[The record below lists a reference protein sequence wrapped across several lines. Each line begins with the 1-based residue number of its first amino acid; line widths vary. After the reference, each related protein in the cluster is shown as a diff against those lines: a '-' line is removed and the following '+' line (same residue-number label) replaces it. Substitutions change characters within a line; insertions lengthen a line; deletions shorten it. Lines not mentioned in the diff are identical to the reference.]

1 MSAPRRQ
8 GRTSPLDSSPSLPV
22 KNKVSECTQGVAEAL
37 ARAHDSTPSCCPVWK
52 ANVGIREVPN
62 LWERSLAST
71 REQDKL
77 SNMWKRLLKF
87 VTVNS

>member
-1 MSAPRRQ
+1 M
-8 GRTSPLDSSPSLPV
+8 
-22 KNKVSECTQGVAEAL
+22 
-37 ARAHDSTPSCCPVWK
+37 WK

-77 SNMWKRLLKF
+77 SNRWKRLLKF